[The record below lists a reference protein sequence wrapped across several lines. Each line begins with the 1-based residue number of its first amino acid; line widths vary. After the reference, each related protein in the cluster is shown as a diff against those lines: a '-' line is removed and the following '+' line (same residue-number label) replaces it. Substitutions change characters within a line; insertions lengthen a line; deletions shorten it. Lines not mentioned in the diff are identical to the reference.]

1 MNLNPKSALN
11 TRIST
16 TVFLTLFTSAVR
28 WTGLHFT
35 HQRRDFFNNSAWI
48 LIWMICFQ
56 LMLQTMVYAFGFSFS
71 LSLYSSS
78 IDVLICHIYASMVGI
93 IDLLTVAAKTSTKFQ
108 PKAKPKPK
116 PKPKP
121 KIQLEQKSESIPLR
135 QFVEDVAA
143 ANNEFTGRIVEE
155 QPGNDVNQISGNIN
169 DDWQS
174 SFEKSQEVHGES
186 FLTLESLN
194 DFPPQSTIVT
204 VNSPPCSNAPT
215 GHVSIDGNLEK
226 GPIEPDLS
234 YNIDSCTNF
243 ESPAQLDPLTGEEA
257 AIFNDNGDFQ
267 IGNLSGPKD
276 AESSQFWES
285 LDILSHS
292 KTCSGPRVGKFKP
305 KPKAQTRKPEQIVT
319 SPDKDLASVQYE
331 ENVHSVSSQTNYM
344 QNKDVPSF
352 TEDDILGSAS
362 VRVTD
367 SAPTETIFDF
377 HVNEESMNLADQMDS
392 VIPEEHLDAVTESP
406 SAGPESVKKGKRKT
420 RKGLNP
426 TQLDNSPESSLE
438 NQVGTSS
445 ERLRRRSNKTLEPID
460 ESDDEGIDD
469 GFVHGNED
477 SGDYEPGSEYLDEK
491 KGSKSKKPVN
501 EKERP
506 IRKRKKAN
514 EVPAE
519 STKVAK
525 KKFPHRTRRNKRQDL
540 LKMTEDELEM
550 HMHTVPM
557 KELIR
562 LAEHRERLAKKEAST
577 SGTPARNQSAS
588 SFSNNYDE
596 DEAFAQGTGSA
607 YEHDYS
613 MEAENATYY
622 NYRTHMKI
630 TPRIKWSKQDT
641 ELFYEAIQQ
650 FGTDLSMIKE
660 CFPGRT
666 REQIKAKYKK
676 EERQQPL
683 RLSDAL
689 TTRAKGHS
697 QFEVVI
703 ERLKQA
709 QAQDSENDDPTNLT
723 GEEDEDVTA
732 TDINAGLD
740 ATKPVELQKEVET
753 DTKFE
758 DSEDEMDWS
767 QYKSEV

>member
-1 MNLNPKSALN
+1 MDFDLDDL
-11 TRIST
+11 IST
-16 TVFLTLFTSAVR
+16 DAA
-28 WTGLHFT
+28 
-35 HQRRDFFNNSAWI
+35 NN
-48 LIWMICFQ
+48 
-56 LMLQTMVYAFGFSFS
+56 
-71 LSLYSSS
+71 
-78 IDVLICHIYASMVGI
+78 
-93 IDLLTVAAKTSTKFQ
+93 AKTSTKFQ
-108 PKAKPKPK
+108 PKTKPKPK
-116 PKPKP
+116 PKLKP
-121 KIQLEQKSESIPLR
+121 KTQLESKSEAIPLK
-135 QFVEDVAA
+135 QVVEDVAA
-143 ANNEFTGRIVEE
+143 ANNEFTARIGEE

-174 SFEKSQEVHGES
+174 SFEKSPEANVES

-194 DFPPQSTIVT
+194 DFPSQSTRVT
-204 VNSPPCSNAPT
+204 VNSPPCSETPT
-215 GHVSIDGNLEK
+215 VHVSMDGNLEK
-226 GPIEPDLS
+226 GPMEPDLS
-234 YNIDSCTNF
+234 NNIDACTNF
-243 ESPAQLDPLTGEEA
+243 GSLAQLDPLTGEEA

-267 IGNLSGPKD
+267 IGNLSGSKD
-276 AESSQFWES
+276 NESSPFWES
-285 LDILSHS
+285 LDILSH
-292 KTCSGPRVGKFKP
+292 TCSGPRVGKFKP
-305 KPKAQTRKPEQIVT
+305 KPKAQTRKLEQIAT
-319 SPDKDLASVQYE
+319 TPDKDLASVQYE
-331 ENVHSVSSQTNYM
+331 ENVDSAPSQTNYM
-344 QNKDVPSF
+344 ENKAVPSF
-352 TEDDILGSAS
+352 TADDILGSS
-362 VRVTD
+362 SMRVTD

-392 VIPEEHLDAVTESP
+392 VIPEEHLDAVTESL

-420 RKGLNP
+420 RKGLSP
-426 TQLDNSPESSLE
+426 TQLDKSSESNLD
-438 NQVGTSS
+438 QVGTAS
-445 ERLRRRSNKTLEPID
+445 ERLRRRSNKTLELID
-460 ESDDEGIDD
+460 ESEDEGIDD

-477 SGDYEPGSEYLDEK
+477 NSDYEPGNESLGER

-501 EKERP
+501 EKEKP
-506 IRKRKKAN
+506 VRKRKKASD
-514 EVPAE
+514 VPVE

-525 KKFPHRTRRNKRQDL
+525 KKFPHRTRRNKRQVNPEL

-550 HMHTVPM
+550 HMHNVPM

-562 LAEHRERLAKKEAST
+562 LAEHRERIAKKDAST
-577 SGTPARNQSAS
+577 SGTPAMNQSAS
-588 SFSNNYDE
+588 SFSNHYDE

-697 QFEVVI
+697 QFEVVL

-709 QAQDSENDDPTNLT
+709 EAQDSENDDPINLT

-732 TDINAGLD
+732 TDINADLD
-740 ATKPVELQKEVET
+740 ATKPVELQKEVKEMEKA
-753 DTKFE
+753 DNTKLD
-758 DSEDEMDWS
+758 DSEDEIDWS
-767 QYKSEV
+767 QYKSEI